1 MKLVNL
7 GSKFIVGFEET
18 ELNSD
23 LQAKLLKIQP
33 AGIIFYDCNIASRD
47 QVRKLIRDLKSLLGE
62 DLLVTVDQE
71 GGRVQRLRTISP
83 NFPSFQ
89 ELGRSDD
96 DKIRS
101 CARELAEDLVDLGFD
116 LSFTPCVDLKTNPNN
131 PVIDERSF
139 AGDLDSLLRVLKI
152 WLSEYRKSGLKTC
165 AKHFPGHGD
174 TDLDSHLALPQI
186 FSEENRARIASGDLS
201 QDEFA
206 AQHLEPFRAAID
218 LGVEMVMIA
227 HLICPHLDADLPA
240 SLSSRV
246 IQGELRERLGFGGL
260 VCSDEMTMKALAPFA
275 DPDNYYASLTRLALE
290 AGNDMLI
297 WNTDLEQPLEALMQ
311 RP

>member
-1 MKLVNL
+1 MNI
-7 GSKFIVGFEET
+7 GSKFIVGFEGP
-18 ELNSD
+18 ELSSEIVS
-23 LQAKLLKIQP
+23 KLTKIQP
-33 AGIIFYDCNIASRD
+33 AGIIFYDCNIATRD
-47 QVRKLIRDLKSLLGE
+47 QVSKLIRDLKSLLGD

-71 GGRVQRLRTISP
+71 GGRVQRLRTVSP

-89 ELGRSDD
+89 DLGQASDD
-96 DKIRS
+96 VIRS

-116 LSFTPCVDLKTNPNN
+116 LSFTPCVDLKTNLNN

-139 AGDLDSLLRVLKI
+139 GGDLDSLLRVLKI

-186 FSEENRARIASGDLS
+186 FSEKNRARIASGELN

-206 AQHLEPFRAAID
+206 AQHLEPFCQAIN

-227 HLICPHLDADLPA
+227 HLMCPHLDADLPA

-275 DPDNYYASLTRLALE
+275 DPDNYYASLTKLALE
-290 AGNDMLI
+290 AGNDLLI
-297 WNTDLEQPLEALMQ
+297 WNTDLEQPLEALTK
-311 RP
+311 RASS